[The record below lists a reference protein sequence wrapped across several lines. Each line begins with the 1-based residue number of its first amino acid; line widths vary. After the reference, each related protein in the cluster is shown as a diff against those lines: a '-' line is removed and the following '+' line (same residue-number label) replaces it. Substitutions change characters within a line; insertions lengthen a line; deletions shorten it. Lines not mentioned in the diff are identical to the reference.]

1 MLNDFGFEEKG
12 ERFVSVFTKM
22 ELDKLSV
29 MYDGDKDRDATSK
42 IRGFLF
48 QDYVTIMCLL
58 KNQVEYVCSEYLE
71 DVDVFFENGTFEFI
85 QVKYYPNTNPNM
97 KEISTDLYYQYLR
110 LQMLHSTLT
119 SIPSL
124 YIHRETKVEKPTLDE
139 MKRYIG
145 LGNELP
151 KSVTYPDT
159 VDSETW
165 LRKNVYISNK
175 KAVQKEKLFA
185 TMASEKSLK
194 EFVTKCDIFHK
205 SNINQYK
212 EELMEALAKAYP
224 NPDKDGNDECW
235 KLILLGLAISYMQ
248 RRYMLVNPCFDQMK
262 VDKKEFD
269 QYMAESTKTRTEQTI
284 ASYLV
289 SIVCEEYGEVINH
302 NDLSDLQ
309 THMLNL
315 IYQNTIRWI
324 NEMSKTVDGQYQLLN
339 TLSVDEAGKIA
350 GYRGAI
356 VDDRLRCMAECKR
369 DFLNFLSYL
378 WKIML
383 NICQEK
389 VHEVTEISAHSE
401 LLNPF
406 YYMVPRVTEYICLN
420 FPEDKCI
427 NRTVI
432 LPRAGGD
439 FTGVKRRIV
448 ARMVNMSQRP
458 EKWFF
463 ADSKLM
469 RGKNYYKYS
478 TANVNENPT
487 VVDLGE
493 DSFYIECMD
502 CIGIGEGEWDKTDVC
517 SHCIFSVQCVK
528 EGE

>member
-1 MLNDFGFEEKG
+1 
-12 ERFVSVFTKM
+12 
-22 ELDKLSV
+22 
-29 MYDGDKDRDATSK
+29 
-42 IRGFLF
+42 
-48 QDYVTIMCLL
+48 
-58 KNQVEYVCSEYLE
+58 
-71 DVDVFFENGTFEFI
+71 
-85 QVKYYPNTNPNM
+85 
-97 KEISTDLYYQYLR
+97 
-110 LQMLHSTLT
+110 
-119 SIPSL
+119 
-124 YIHRETKVEKPTLDE
+124 
-139 MKRYIG
+139 
-145 LGNELP
+145 
-151 KSVTYPDT
+151 
-159 VDSETW
+159 
-165 LRKNVYISNK
+165 
-175 KAVQKEKLFA
+175 
-185 TMASEKSLK
+185 
-194 EFVTKCDIFHK
+194 
-205 SNINQYK
+205 
-212 EELMEALAKAYP
+212 
-224 NPDKDGNDECW
+224 
-235 KLILLGLAISYMQ
+235 MQ

-383 NICQEK
+383 NICQEN

>member
-194 EFVTKCDIFHK
+194 EFVTKCDIFRK

-269 QYMAESTKTRTEQTI
+269 QYMAESTKARTEQTI

-356 VDDRLRCMAECKR
+356 VDDRLRYMAECKR

-389 VHEVTEISAHSE
+389 VHEVTEISAHLE

-439 FTGVKRRIV
+439 FNGVKRRIV

-458 EKWFF
+458 GKWFF